1 MSTPGTAS
9 RLSRRMLLVSTLG
22 VFAAGFAFDQLT
34 KLWALSSLADGTEIE
49 LLPSVSFRLAFN
61 PGVAFSLGAE
71 YGAVTAFVV
80 LIILTALTTWI
91 ATKAAL
97 RHRFTEVA
105 ILALVAGGGWG
116 NMYDRIFRANDGPL
130 TGHVVDMI
138 AVDWFAIFNFGD
150 VLVVCGMI
158 AWVAYGLF
166 GSGGSHRTA
175 EQSRPSPPLSTTSSP
190 AARGPST
197 GSGAC
202 GLVGRLFGEHGAA
215 PRPQRCGEVAPN
227 ALQSQ
232 SAADTR
238 TLDVR

>member
-91 ATKAAL
+91 ARK
-97 RHRFTEVA
+97 
-105 ILALVAGGGWG
+105 
-116 NMYDRIFRANDGPL
+116 PP
-130 TGHVVDMI
+130 
-138 AVDWFAIFNFGD
+138 
-150 VLVVCGMI
+150 
-158 AWVAYGLF
+158 
-166 GSGGSHRTA
+166 SGTA
-175 EQSRPSPPLSTTSSP
+175 SPKSRSSRWWP
-190 AARGPST
+190 AADGATCMT
-197 GSGAC
+197 GSSA
-202 GLVGRLFGEHGAA
+202 RTMA
-215 PRPQRCGEVAPN
+215 P
-227 ALQSQ
+227 
-232 SAADTR
+232 
-238 TLDVR
+238 

>member
-1 MSTPGTAS
+1 MSAPDTAS
-9 RLSRRMLLVSTLG
+9 RLSRRTLLASTLG

-80 LIILTALTTWI
+80 LIILTALTAWI
-91 ATKAAL
+91 ATKAAR

-175 EQSRPSPPLSTTSSP
+175 VEQAVTSLSTASSP
-190 AARGPST
+190 AARGAT
-197 GSGAC
+197 YRF
-202 GLVGRLFGEHGAA
+202 GRLR
-215 PRPQRCGEVAPN
+215 PRREPIRGSMVR
-227 ALQSQ
+227 LQGLTQ
-232 SAADTR
+232 
-238 TLDVR
+238 TLERESTFR